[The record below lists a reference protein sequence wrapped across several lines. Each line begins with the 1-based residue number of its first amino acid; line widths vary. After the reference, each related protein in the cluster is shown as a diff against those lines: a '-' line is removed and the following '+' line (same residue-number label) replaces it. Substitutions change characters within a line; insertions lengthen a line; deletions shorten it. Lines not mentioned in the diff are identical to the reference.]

1 MQVRVLGSNL
11 ELGTSISE
19 FVTEHLEK
27 SVKKYFENA
36 VSADAH
42 FSKQGHNFRVI
53 LVVNE
58 GVKRGVILRSDGEA
72 GDAYGAFAEAVKKI
86 ENQLRRYKERIKDYH
101 KKEGGLKDLEP
112 SYSSLNANK
121 YVLPPI
127 PFDVFAEMESEAS
140 NEKKA
145 QPHKVI
151 SEKNT
156 QIESLSVDEAIMKM
170 DLQNLPALVFVNNS
184 NGRINV
190 VYHRKD
196 GNISWVDPLNN

>member
-1 MQVRVLGSNL
+1 MQIRVLGSNID
-11 ELGTSISE
+11 LGSSLTE
-19 FVTEHLEK
+19 FVNEHIEK

-42 FSKQGHNFRVI
+42 FSKQGQNFKVI

-58 GVKRGVILRSDGEA
+58 GVKKGIILRSDGEA
-72 GDAYGAFAEAVKKI
+72 GDAYGAFAEAIKKI

-101 KKEGGLKDLEP
+101 KKDGGIKNAEIEYG
-112 SYSSLNANK
+112 SIIANK

-127 PFDVFAEMESEAS
+127 DSEETEESTILKPS
-140 NEKKA
+140 THSVN
-145 QPHKVI
+145 HKII

-156 QIESLSVDEAIMKM
+156 EIERLSVDEAIMKM
-170 DLQNLPALVFVNNS
+170 DLQDLPALAFINEQ
-184 NGRINV
+184 NGKINV

-196 GNISWVDPLNN
+196 GNISWINPC